1 MNTLAF
7 LQNLS
12 SWEIVLIFLVVL
24 LFFGAKRLPDLFRS
38 LGKSVKEFKSATSGI
53 EEDIRNAMEAEEP
66 VKKPTPA
73 ANAEST
79 PLAATPAPSEEVT
92 EVKEGTADKDK
103 A

>member
-1 MNTLAF
+1 MYTLAF

-53 EEDIRNAMEAEEP
+53 EEDIRNAMEAEDP
-66 VKKPTPA
+66 PKKPTPA
-73 ANAEST
+73 AKVEST
-79 PLAATPAPSEEVT
+79 PTETGAEPSTAEE
-92 EVKEGTADKDK
+92 KDK